1 MIQFNKILYLWCFVL
16 DKIAERSLNALG
28 WEIDHHLPF
37 DLDRCVMLAA
47 PHTSNWD
54 ALYARLGLKAMGVNA
69 RITIKDSYMKFPF
82 GPFVRAMGG
91 VGINRRPKVEGE
103 QRPSM
108 VEVMADLFVEHEK
121 LVMLITP
128 EGTRAKQTQWKT
140 GFYHIALKAN
150 VPIALAYMDY
160 QLKKVGI
167 GKVIYPSGNMQQD
180 IKEIMDFYANI
191 APKFP
196 ELYSVDTRYVSQNS
210 D

>member
-1 MIQFNKILYLWCFVL
+1 ML

-37 DLDRCVMLAA
+37 YLDRCVMLAA

-108 VEVMADLFVEHEK
+108 IEVMADLFVEHEK